1 MLWWWGRRPACQGPS
16 CPGASDVGE
25 TPEVAGRTPAPLH
38 RAASLNELAWV
49 ENSTRVEGVLYRAVQ
64 LADRLGDGQR
74 PPGLFGEAD
83 AMFAGNGALPGE
95 GLAEKLIQGSVG
107 AAGGLR
113 LAIVHHHIDMDV
125 AVAGVAEAGD
135 GQAVLRLQSSG
146 EVE

>member
-1 MLWWWGRRPACQGPS
+1 MLWWWGSRPACQGPS

-83 AMFAGNGALPGE
+83 AMFAGNGAL
-95 GLAEKLIQGSVG
+95 
-107 AAGGLR
+107 R

-125 AVAGVAEAGD
+125 AVARVAEAGD
-135 GQAVLRLQSSG
+135 GQAVLPLQSSG